1 MEMDFTYLY
10 VMMKDQ
16 IHSFVNA
23 IEEMGTNY
31 KLRLL
36 KKKKKKKKIRK
47 KERTK
52 IMNEREYLFEN
63 WWNKIE

>member
-36 KKKKKKKKIRK
+36 KKKKKKKKKKNK
-47 KERTK
+47 KERK
-52 IMNEREYLFEN
+52 N
-63 WWNKIE
+63 

>member
-16 IHSFVNA
+16 IHSFVNV
-23 IEEMGTNY
+23 IEEMEDNY

-36 KKKKKKKKIRK
+36 TNKKKK
-47 KERTK
+47 
-52 IMNEREYLFEN
+52 
-63 WWNKIE
+63 

>member
-36 KKKKKKKKIRK
+36 KKKKKIRK

-63 WWNKIE
+63 

>member
-36 KKKKKKKKIRK
+36 KKKKKKIRK

-63 WWNKIE
+63 

>member
-36 KKKKKKKKIRK
+36 KKKKKKKKNR
-47 KERTK
+47 KERK
-52 IMNEREYLFEN
+52 N
-63 WWNKIE
+63 

>member
-36 KKKKKKKKIRK
+36 KKKKKKIRK
-47 KERTK
+47 KERIK

-63 WWNKIE
+63 

>member
-31 KLRLL
+31 KLRLI
-36 KKKKKKKKIRK
+36 KKKKKKIRK
-47 KERTK
+47 KERIK

>member
-16 IHSFVNA
+16 IHSFVNV
-23 IEEMGTNY
+23 IEEMENNY

-36 KKKKKKKKIRK
+36 TNKKKSK
-47 KERTK
+47 KERK
-52 IMNEREYLFEN
+52 N
-63 WWNKIE
+63 

>member
-36 KKKKKKKKIRK
+36 KKKKKKIRK

>member
-36 KKKKKKKKIRK
+36 KKKKKKKKNK
-47 KERTK
+47 KERK
-52 IMNEREYLFEN
+52 N
-63 WWNKIE
+63 